1 MAIEAKE
8 ILEYLGF
15 DPEKVQ
21 SLEDLK
27 PSFEKEFIKASNLSE
42 DNPALGPVLGRI
54 YGKQESE
61 LKKLAKEFELD
72 LDNDDYRANK
82 MVTEKTKFVLSK
94 LNEKQSSVIAELKTK
109 ASQGNDE
116 KVKELEKKLA
126 KIAQEKADI
135 DNLLNTTK
143 TEYQQFQEK
152 SKGEIKSVKLGIRET
167 DALSKVK
174 FKSDISEIEKRGF
187 MSKIKEE
194 YVLDLGDDDS
204 LIVKDKTGARI
215 PSTKKAGDF
224 KSYDEV
230 LEEVAVKEKLYQLND
245 SAKKQ
250 QVSATS
256 ASQTPNNATQQ
267 NQFPQRRVMEPLK

>member
-42 DNPALGPVLGRI
+42 DNPALAPVLGRI

-82 MVTEKTKFVLSK
+82 MVTEKTKFILSK
-94 LNEKQSSVIAELKTK
+94 LNEKQSSVISELKTK

-215 PSTKKAGDF
+215 PSAKKAGDF

-250 QVSATS
+250 QVQATS
-256 ASQTPNNATQQ
+256 TAQTQNSGTQQ
-267 NQFPQRRVMEPLK
+267 NGLPNRRVAPPMQ